1 MNELANI
8 YDLKESN
15 GKPKKYR
22 KNLLDD
28 LPALNKK
35 RKIKIRAQVLANN
48 VHSLYLDIFH
58 NKRRERKFLK
68 LYIQGKSST
77 REKDINNLNLA
88 LKLRDKYELELFQNE
103 HGFKMKNH
111 LADIDFV
118 QFFYQIKEKQK
129 KKNSR
134 KPYTNA
140 YNYLK
145 SFTND
150 KLAFSEVDKKFCND
164 FKEYLLNNVAANT
177 AHTYFSRLKA
187 VLNVAVEKEIIDT
200 NPARFI
206 QIKKTDVEREFLTIE
221 ELRKLK
227 DTPCPNEQTKRAFLF
242 SCFTGLRFSDIQ
254 KLTFNDVREGYLY
267 FRQEK
272 TSDVERVPLSKSAL
286 GILDQQRAEGRTEG
300 KVFNLNIHDATRKQ
314 INKWVEKA
322 ELKKHVTWHV
332 GRHTFATMALTHDID
347 IYTLRDLLGHKD
359 LKNTQIYAKLI
370 DKKKAEAIDKLPEL

>member
-1 MNELANI
+1 MEDLANI
-8 YDLKESN
+8 YEITESKE
-15 GKPKKYR
+15 KTKKYR

-35 RKIKIRAQVLANN
+35 RKIKIRVQTLENN
-48 VHSLYLDIFH
+48 IHSLYLDIYH
-58 NKRRERKFLK
+58 NKKRERKFLK
-68 LYIQGKSST
+68 LYILGKNSS
-77 REKDINNLNLA
+77 REDDINNLNLA
-88 LKLRDKYELELFQNE
+88 LKLRDKYELELFQDE

-111 LADIDFV
+111 LADVDFV
-118 QFFYQIKEKQK
+118 QFFFQIKEKQK

-134 KPYTNA
+134 KPYTSA

-145 SFTND
+145 AFTNS
-150 KLAFSEVDKKFCND
+150 KIAFSEVDKKFCND
-164 FKEYLLNNVAANT
+164 FKEYLLNKVSPNT
-177 AHTYFSRLKA
+177 AHTYFSRFKA
-187 VLNVAVEKEIIDT
+187 VLNVAVEKEIIEI

-206 QIKKTDVEREFLTIE
+206 QIKKIDTERAFLSLE
-221 ELRKLK
+221 EIRKLN

-242 SCFTGLRFSDIQ
+242 SCFTGLRFSDIE
-254 KLTFNDVREGYLY
+254 KLTFDDVQDGYLH

-286 GILDQQRAEGRTEG
+286 DILKRQIEEGNTEGR
-300 KVFNLNIHDATRKQ
+300 VFRLHIHDATRKQ

-322 ELKKHVTWHV
+322 KIKKHVTWHV
-332 GRHTFATMALTHDID
+332 GRHTFATMALTHNID

-370 DKKKAEAIDKLPEL
+370 DQKKVEAIDKLP